1 MRNVQVGIVGAGPA
15 GLLLAR
21 LLSLTGIDCIVL
33 EQRSRDYVEGR
44 IRAGVLEQGTV
55 DALQAADVADRLL
68 REGLVHHGINL
79 SLNGERR
86 HINLH
91 ELSGGKAVTVY
102 GQTEVTKDLIAANLE
117 AGVPIVFEAP
127 VTALDDLDG
136 KRPRITYAKDGQ
148 SNTVAA
154 DFIAGCDGFHGICRG
169 QIPADQIR
177 IYERAYPFAWLGILA
192 DVPPVNDELIYAR
205 HTNGFAL
212 YSMRSPTVSRNYIQC
227 QPDEDLDAWPD
238 QRIWQELQIRLGADH
253 GAEVEAGPILEK
265 SVTPMRS
272 FIAEPMRFG
281 RLFLAGDAAHIVP
294 PTGAK
299 GLNLAVSDIHYLSSA
314 LKQFYASGDP
324 DLLDSYSET
333 ALRRVWKTQRFSW
346 WMTSL
351 LHRFAA
357 DHAFDDR
364 IQQADLAYVLE
375 SRAAQTTLAENYVG
389 LPF

>member
-1 MRNVQVGIVGAGPA
+1 MTHVQVGIVGGGPA

-21 LLSLTGIDCIVL
+21 LLSMAGIACIVL
-33 EQRSRDYVEGR
+33 EHRSQDYVEGR

-55 DALQAADVADRLL
+55 DILQMADVADRLR

-79 SLNGERR
+79 SLNGVRR

-91 ELSGGKAVTVY
+91 ELSGGKTVTVY
-102 GQTEVTKDLIAANLE
+102 GQTEVTKDLIAANL
-117 AGVPIVFEAP
+117 AQGVDIIFEAS
-127 VTALDDLDG
+127 VDALSELDTE
-136 KRPRITYAKDGQ
+136 RPTLSYSKDGRTHTI
-148 SNTVAA
+148 SA
-154 DFIAGCDGFHGICRG
+154 DFVAGCDGFHGVCRS
-169 QIPADQIR
+169 QIPTDQIR
-177 IYERAYPFAWLGILA
+177 LYERTYPFAWLGILA
-192 DVPPVNDELIYAR
+192 DVPPVNHELVYSR
-205 HTNGFAL
+205 HDRGFAL
-212 YSMRSPTVSRNYIQC
+212 YSMRSPDVSRNYIQC

-238 QRIWQELQIRLGADH
+238 ERVWQELQIRLGPDH
-253 GAEVEAGPILEK
+253 GHELNPGPVLEK

-272 FIAEPMRFG
+272 FIAEPMRYG
-281 RLFLAGDAAHIVP
+281 QLFLAGDAAHIVP

-299 GLNLAVSDIHYLSSA
+299 GLNLAVSDVHYLSSG
-314 LKQFYASGDP
+314 LKQYYTNGDTS
-324 DLLDSYSET
+324 LLDSYSET

-351 LHRFAA
+351 LHRFSS

-389 LPF
+389 LPL

>member
-136 KRPRITYAKDGQ
+136 KRPRITYTKDGQ
-148 SNTVAA
+148 SNTVGA

-169 QIPADQIR
+169 QIPADQMR

-205 HTNGFAL
+205 HNNGFAL

-238 QRIWQELQIRLGADH
+238 QRIWQELQIRLGPDH

-281 RLFLAGDAAHIVP
+281 RLYLAGDAAHIVP

-314 LKQFYASGDP
+314 LKQFYANGDP
-324 DLLDSYSET
+324 ALLDSYSET